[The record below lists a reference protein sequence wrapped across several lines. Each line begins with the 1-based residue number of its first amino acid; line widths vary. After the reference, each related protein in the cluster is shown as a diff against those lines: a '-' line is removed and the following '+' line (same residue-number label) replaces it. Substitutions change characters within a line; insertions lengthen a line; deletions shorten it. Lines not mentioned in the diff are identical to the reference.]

1 MRPSSDEFFE
11 LSVINH
17 LLDDVEATDE
27 LPLDNKLRECWPVI
41 VGLKS

>member
-11 LSVINH
+11 LPIINH

-27 LPLDNKLRECWPVI
+27 LPLDDELRERWPVI